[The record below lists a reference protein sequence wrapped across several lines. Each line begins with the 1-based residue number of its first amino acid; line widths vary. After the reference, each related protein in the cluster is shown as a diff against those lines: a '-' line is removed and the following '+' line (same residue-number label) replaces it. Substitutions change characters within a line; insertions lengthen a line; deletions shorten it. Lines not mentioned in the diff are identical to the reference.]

1 MTTVV
6 TRGTRGYTGVF
17 SDYDYRQWTVQKI
30 ESEAERIKNML
41 NTTYDQVRGG
51 AEGGGERGDGICHVN
66 LKISSRSPGFQKTR
80 LTFTTLSSH

>member
-17 SDYDYRQWTVQKI
+17 SDYNYRQWTVQRV
-30 ESEAERIKNML
+30 ENEAKRIKHML

-51 AEGGGERGDGICHVN
+51 GEGGGEEEMEYVKSI
-66 LKISSRSPGFQKTR
+66 LKFPKILKFYILNS
-80 LTFTTLSSH
+80 